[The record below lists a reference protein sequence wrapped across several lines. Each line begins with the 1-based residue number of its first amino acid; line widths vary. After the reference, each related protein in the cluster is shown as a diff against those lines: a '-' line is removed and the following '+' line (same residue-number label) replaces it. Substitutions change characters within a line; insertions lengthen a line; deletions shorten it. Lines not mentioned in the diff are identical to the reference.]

1 MHFIRMENGWRYV
14 KDINCNVKKKKK
26 RKERE
31 KKLKKKKNDNK
42 TKEVQ
47 HSTHF
52 KTKTQKIDKITLLL
66 ILAINYYLIQR
77 CIIAYNVY
85 DKR

>member
-1 MHFIRMENGWRYV
+1 MQ
-14 KDINCNVKKKKK
+14 KKKEKK
-26 RKERE
+26 RKRKEIE
-31 KKLKKKKNDNK
+31 KKKKNDNK

-77 CIIAYNVY
+77 CIITYNVY

>member
-1 MHFIRMENGWRYV
+1 MENSWRYV
-14 KDINCNVKKKKK
+14 KGINCNVKKKRKKEKKK
-26 RKERE
+26 RKRNW
-31 KKLKKKKNDNK
+31 KKRDDNK
-42 TKEVQ
+42 SKEIQ
-47 HSTHF
+47 HSTYF

>member
-1 MHFIRMENGWRYV
+1 MHFIRMENSWRYV
-14 KDINCNVKKKKK
+14 KDINCDVKKK
-26 RKERE
+26 KERE
-31 KKLKKKKNDNK
+31 KKLKKKNDYK

>member
-1 MHFIRMENGWRYV
+1 MHFIRMENSWRYV
-14 KDINCNVKKKKK
+14 KDINCDVKKK
-26 RKERE
+26 KERE
-31 KKLKKKKNDNK
+31 KKLKKKNDNK

>member
-1 MHFIRMENGWRYV
+1 MHFIRMENSWRYV
-14 KDINCNVKKKKK
+14 KDINCDVKKK
-26 RKERE
+26 KERE
-31 KKLKKKKNDNK
+31 KKLKKKNDNK

-52 KTKTQKIDKITLLL
+52 KTKTQKIDKTTLLL

>member
-1 MHFIRMENGWRYV
+1 MY
-14 KDINCNVKKKKK
+14 KLQCKKK
-26 RKERE
+26 RKKERE
-31 KKLKKKKNDNK
+31 KKLKKKNDNK

-47 HSTHF
+47 HSTRF
-52 KTKTQKIDKITLLL
+52 KAKTQNIDKITLLL